1 MIKYLKQIVNFGELD
16 DDAHVG
22 HLAWFHVDTWF
33 QRVIRGSLVQSSLFW
48 TDIIIICLIW

>member
-48 TDIIIICLIW
+48 TDIIIICLI